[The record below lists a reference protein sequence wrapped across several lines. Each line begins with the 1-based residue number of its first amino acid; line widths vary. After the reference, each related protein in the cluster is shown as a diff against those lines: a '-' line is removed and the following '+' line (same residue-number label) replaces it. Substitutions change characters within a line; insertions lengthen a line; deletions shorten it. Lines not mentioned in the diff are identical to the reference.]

1 MLAAMWVIRAF
12 EERASELFAE
22 KEIAG
27 LLHLGIGQEAIAV
40 GSCAALT
47 QADLVFGG
55 HRTHAH
61 ALAKGA
67 RPGRLL
73 AELAGRASGYCGGK
87 GGSMHI
93 SAVEVGFITA
103 TGVVAG
109 NIPLALGAATVCQQ
123 RQSGNLAAVF
133 FGDGAAQ
140 TGSFHESL
148 NIAALWRVPLLLICE
163 NNGWAEFTPLSSHT
177 PVARLA
183 IHAETYGIPSATVDG
198 NDVIAVRD
206 AVAEATARARTGEGP
221 TFIECL
227 TQRLRGHYEGDPGA
241 YRELSSVEEWRAKD
255 PIARFQRVLADHDS
269 GIDFEAIEHEAR
281 DLVAEAAAEALAAPW
296 PTREDLVAG
305 VYADG

>member
-1 MLAAMWVIRAF
+1 MLATMWVIRAF
-12 EERASELFAE
+12 EERVSELYAE
-22 KEIAG
+22 QKIAG

-40 GSCAALT
+40 GTCSVLDR
-47 QADLVFGG
+47 ADVVYAG
-55 HRTHAH
+55 HRAHAH

-67 RPGRLL
+67 DPTRLL
-73 AELAGRASGYCGGK
+73 AELAGRATGYCGGR
-87 GGSMHI
+87 GGSMHV
-93 SAVEVGFITA
+93 SAAEVGFITA

-123 RQSGNLAAVF
+123 RGAGGVSAVF

-140 TGSFHESL
+140 TGVFHESL
-148 NIAALWRVPLLLICE
+148 NIAALWRLPLVMVCE

-183 IHAETYGIPSATVDG
+183 SHAETYEIPCATVDG
-198 NDVIAVRD
+198 NDVLAVRE
-206 AVAEATARARTGEGP
+206 AVAEAVERARIGDGA

-241 YRELSSVEEWRAKD
+241 YRELSALEEWRLKD
-255 PIARFQRVLADHDS
+255 PIARFQRVLAELEPA
-269 GIDFEAIEHEAR
+269 IDVEQVERTAR
-281 DLVAEAAAEALAAPW
+281 ERVAAAATEALAAPW

-305 VYADG
+305 VYDGG